1 MSDVDLKDLWRSDD
15 PSGQPTVDL
24 DAIKNE
30 AKGFESKIKRRNVLE
45 WIACLIVA
53 GFYFRDALSANH
65 MLSVFGNAFVLASA
79 VFIAVVLWK
88 RGRLA
93 PQPEPNLDAMSFC
106 RAYAANLDAQAKL
119 LEQVHR
125 WYLGPIAFGVICVEV
140 GEYLAGNQSLA
151 VVSMIGLLLAFVFGG
166 IYWFNVR
173 AAQKLRSQVET
184 IRSDMQSLESM
195 G

>member
-15 PSGQPTVDL
+15 SQGVPTIDL

-30 AKGFESKIKRRNVLE
+30 AKGFESKIKRRNVVE

-53 GFYFRDALSANH
+53 GFYFRDALNANH

-79 VFIAVVLWK
+79 AFIAVVLWK
-88 RGRLA
+88 RGRLG

-140 GEYLAGNQSLA
+140 ANISRAISRSLK
-151 VVSMIGLLLAFVFGG
+151 F
-166 IYWFNVR
+166 
-173 AAQKLRSQVET
+173 
-184 IRSDMQSLESM
+184 
-195 G
+195 